1 MEKQN
6 DYILEFR
13 NVCKVFPGVKALDN
27 ISFGVRRGTIH
38 CLMGENGAGKSTLMK
53 VIDGLYKPDG
63 GEILFDGKPWKPK
76 GSAEA
81 RTQGIA
87 MIHQELNIIP
97 EMTVAQIF
105 ILEEK

>member
-38 CLMGENGAGKSTLMK
+38 CLMGKTEQENPL
-53 VIDGLYKPDG
+53 
-63 GEILFDGKPWKPK
+63 
-76 GSAEA
+76 
-81 RTQGIA
+81 
-87 MIHQELNIIP
+87 
-97 EMTVAQIF
+97 
-105 ILEEK
+105 

>member
-38 CLMGENGAGKSTLMK
+38 CLMGGKRSRK
-53 VIDGLYKPDG
+53 
-63 GEILFDGKPWKPK
+63 
-76 GSAEA
+76 
-81 RTQGIA
+81 
-87 MIHQELNIIP
+87 IHSDEGDRWLI
-97 EMTVAQIF
+97 
-105 ILEEK
+105 